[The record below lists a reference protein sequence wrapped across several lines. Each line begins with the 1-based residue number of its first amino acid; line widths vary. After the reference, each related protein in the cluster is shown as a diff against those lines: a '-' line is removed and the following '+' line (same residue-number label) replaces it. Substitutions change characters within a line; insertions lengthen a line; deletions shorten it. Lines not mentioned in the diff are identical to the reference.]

1 MGHLTWF
8 EAARNLRRGRMFV
21 IVASCLF
28 VASLSVT
35 VCFAATPIAQSFLTT
50 DRLPIGSLVSLQANS
65 TDQVTAASSA
75 NVDNLI
81 GAVITAD
88 SAALSLSS
96 GIGTQAQVAT
106 SGTLPILASDVNGP
120 IVKGDH
126 ITASQIAGV
135 GMKANTNVRV
145 IGIAQGDMTNAT
157 KQDYTDKSGV
167 KHSVNIGQVPVLIN
181 VSYFFKEPDKT
192 VVPAA
197 IQNVANSIAGRSVNT
212 LPIIISAA
220 IFLIMLIVVSSIIY
234 SMIHSSIIS
243 VGRNPMS
250 QSAIYRD
257 LIQLSSLVL
266 GILAVGIIA
275 IYLVLTRL

>member
-1 MGHLTWF
+1 
-8 EAARNLRRGRMFV
+8 MFV
-21 IVASCLF
+21 GVASCLMISSL
-28 VASLSVT
+28 VAVT
-35 VCFAATPIAQSFLTT
+35 CLAATPIAQSFLTT
-50 DRLPIGSLVSLQANS
+50 DKLPIGALVSLQANS
-65 TDQVTAASSA
+65 TDQVAAASNA

-106 SGTLPILASDVNGP
+106 SGTLPVLVSDINGP

-135 GMKANTNVRV
+135 GMRASTNVRV

-157 KQDYTDKSGV
+157 KQDYTDNSGV
-167 KHSVNIGQVPVLIN
+167 KHSVNIGQAPVLIN